1 MTHEGNRSGGPS
13 LSATTRLV
21 LACLAGFL
29 VIFPLTIQKPG
40 LPLTLKAD
48 EAAYYLMAESLAHD
62 HDLRVESHDLTRLFD
77 HYPVR
82 PAKNV
87 ILMSDDGWATA
98 HYGKPYIYSMFAT
111 PWVWAFGPNGM
122 VAFNMAL
129 LLACVWMGAVYLGRF
144 NSPGLALTFAA
155 GFFLASSAFA
165 YVFWLHPE
173 IFNLT
178 AIAACLFLAFHD
190 FRTGPGA
197 RGTAWI
203 RYGAPAASGAVL
215 ALAVYN
221 KPMYA
226 ALGVAALFRV
236 WRGRSLRSA
245 FVWILA
251 AALSM
256 AAICGVSIAFTGHPS
271 AYLGVS
277 RAGVTL
283 HTESLDDALAPMRRT
298 APAAEPDGGVGIA
311 SNENEDGEAVADA
324 PLPSMPRVESE
335 NTNSWG
341 WILKPPPIKARKLLE
356 ETPYFL
362 WGRHV
367 GLFPYLPFTA
377 IALLLFLLH
386 SRRHADR
393 WLLLTSVL
401 GVAVYTMLWVW
412 FNWHGGGGFVGNRY
426 FVSVYPA
433 FLFLVT
439 RIRPRPLTV
448 IGYVLAGLLVGG
460 IAFTPFGSPVRE
472 PTLQSH
478 VRYAP
483 FRWFPFELS
492 IRGQIPG
499 YRGVSQQ
506 GLYFLGRE
514 DVMRQDGHWLW
525 VHAGEPVEVFVMS
538 WEPIEETSFFVR
550 SYAVPNRVTLTLGG
564 DQRVV
569 ELDSYRQMKV
579 VLNPVKPYKIRWD
592 RNLRLKTPQRQWVY
606 RMLIE
611 SEVGAFPPPG
621 ARDPGPFRVGAL
633 LMHLGDAD
641 NLERDVFHAR
651 WKTLQ
656 SPAAMTPGEIG
667 EIEVVVH
674 NVSDFPWQHRDT
686 LPVVLSYHWLLVDG
700 ETYSWEHERTHL
712 PHTLQPERMVTV
724 TIPVQAPEEPG
735 DYLLQ
740 IDAVRERVG
749 WFSRKNPESVPP
761 PIPITVTPGIAVDGT
776 GDEIDVPQPP
786 ADE

>member
-1 MTHEGNRSGGPS
+1 MTLEGDCSTGSS

-29 VIFPLTIQKPG
+29 VVFPLTIQKPG

-62 HDLRVESHDLTRLFD
+62 RDLKVESQDLTRLFD

-98 HYGKPYIYSMFAT
+98 HYGKPYIYSLFAT

-122 VAFNMAL
+122 VAFNMAM
-129 LLACVWMGAVYLGRF
+129 LLACVWLGAIYLGRF
-144 NSPGLALTFAA
+144 NSPGLSLTFAA

-190 FRTGPGA
+190 FRSGPGK
-197 RGTAWI
+197 RGNAWI

-236 WRGRSLRSA
+236 WRGRGLRSA
-245 FVWILA
+245 LVWVLA

-256 AAICGVSIAFTGHPS
+256 SAICGVSIAFSGHPS

-283 HTESLDDALAPMRRT
+283 HTESLDDALAPMRRVAQT
-298 APAAEPDGGVGIA
+298 QGVAAPAVRGNVGDT
-311 SNENEDGEAVADA
+311 ETEGETTADEA
-324 PLPSMPRVESE
+324 PSMPRVESK

-341 WILKPPPIKARKLLE
+341 WIFKPPPIRVRKLVE

-367 GLFPYLPFTA
+367 GLFPYLPFAA
-377 IALLLFLLH
+377 IALLLFLFH
-386 SRRHADR
+386 SRRYGDR
-393 WLLLTSVL
+393 WLLLACVL
-401 GVAVYTMLWVW
+401 AIAVYTMLWVW

-433 FLFLVT
+433 FLFLIT
-439 RIRPRPLTV
+439 RIRPKLLTV
-448 IGYVLAGLLVGG
+448 VGYALAGLLVGG

-514 DVMRQDGHWLW
+514 DVFRPHGHWMW
-525 VHAGEPVEVFVMS
+525 MHAGQPVEVFVFS
-538 WEPIEETSFFVR
+538 WEPIEETSFLLR
-550 SYAVPNRVTLTLGG
+550 SYAVPNRINLRFGG
-564 DQRVV
+564 EEQTVV
-569 ELDSYRQMKV
+569 LDSGKQERIV
-579 VLNPVKPYKIRWD
+579 VRPTEPYKIRWD
-592 RNLRLKTPQRQWVY
+592 RNLRLKTPQKQWVY
-606 RMLIE
+606 RLLVD
-611 SEVGAFPPPG
+611 SEVGAFPPAGGLHP
-621 ARDPGPFRVGAL
+621 AEFRVGAL
-633 LMHLGDAD
+633 LLPLGAAD
-641 NLERDVFHAR
+641 NLDRDLFHAR
-651 WKTLQ
+651 WKILDAPELMEAGDTV
-656 SPAAMTPGEIG
+656 PV
-667 EIEVVVH
+667 EVVIH
-674 NVSDFPWQHRDT
+674 NVSDFRWPHRDT
-686 LPVVLSYHWLLVDG
+686 LPVVLSYHWLTADG
-700 ETYSWEHERTHL
+700 EDYVWEHDRTFL
-712 PHTLQPERMVTV
+712 PHSIEPDRMATVTV
-724 TIPVQAPEEPG
+724 PVVVPDEPG

-740 IDAVRERVG
+740 FDAVRERAG
-749 WFSRKNPESVPP
+749 WFSRKNPASIPD
-761 PIPITVTPGIAVDGT
+761 PIPVTVTPGTAVDAT
-776 GDEIDVPQPP
+776 GEEVEAPP
-786 ADE
+786 PTQ